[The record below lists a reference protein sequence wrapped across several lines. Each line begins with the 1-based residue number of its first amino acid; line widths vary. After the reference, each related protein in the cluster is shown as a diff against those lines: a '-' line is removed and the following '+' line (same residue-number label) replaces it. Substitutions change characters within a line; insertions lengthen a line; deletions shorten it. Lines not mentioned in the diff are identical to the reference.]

1 MNTSQP
7 LKDKEIDIS
16 VIIPVYGC
24 DKSLPKL
31 YERLTA
37 SLESIVKKYEI
48 ILIDDCGP
56 GNTWEIIQS
65 IAKIDGS
72 VKGIRLSR
80 NFGQHIAITAG
91 LEESIGS
98 WVVVMDC
105 DLQDKPEEIVKLYE
119 KAQSGVDIVF
129 AQRVDRQDSFFKKSA
144 SKLFYRVLGYLTE
157 TKLDYSV
164 ANFGIYDRKVINAV
178 LSMKEVHKFFPI
190 MVRWVGFSSASIK
203 VSHADRIYGDTTYTL
218 RSLVALS
225 FGVILSF
232 SDKPLR
238 LIVKSG
244 FIVSF
249 ISTIYALFI
258 VVNALSSDIAV
269 VGWSSIMASMWLISG
284 ILMSIVG
291 VVGLYVGKT
300 FDETKSRPLYI
311 IDKQTNYSNK

>member
-1 MNTSQP
+1 MNISQP

-65 IAKIDGS
+65 ITKRDGS

-178 LSMKEVHKFFPI
+178 LSMKEVHKFFPV
-190 MVRWVGFSSASIK
+190 MVRWVGFSSTSIK
-203 VSHADRIYGDTTYTL
+203 VSHAERVHSDTTYTL
-218 RSLVALS
+218 RSLIALS
-225 FGVILSF
+225 FGVMLSF

-238 LIVKSG
+238 LIVKVG
-244 FIVSF
+244 FIVSAASV
-249 ISTIYALFI
+249 IYVLLITINVLFNG
-258 VVNALSSDIAV
+258 VTVE
-269 VGWSSIMASMWLISG
+269 GWSSMMASLWLIFG

-291 VVGLYVGKT
+291 VVGLYVGRT
-300 FDETKSRPLYI
+300 FDEAKNRPVYVI
-311 IDKQTNYSNK
+311 KDITSKNI

>member
-178 LSMKEVHKFFPI
+178 LSMKEVHKFFPV
-190 MVRWVGFSSASIK
+190 MVRWVGFSSTSIK
-203 VSHADRIYGDTTYTL
+203 VSHAFREYGDTTYTF

-225 FGVILSF
+225 FGVMLSF

-238 LIVKSG
+238 LIVKVG
-244 FIVSF
+244 FIVSAASV
-249 ISTIYALFI
+249 IYVLLITINVLFNG
-258 VVNALSSDIAV
+258 VTVE
-269 VGWSSIMASMWLISG
+269 GWSSMMASLWLIFG

-291 VVGLYVGKT
+291 VVGLYVGRI
-300 FDETKSRPLYI
+300 FDEAKDRPVYI
-311 IDKQTNYSNK
+311 IQDTTSKNI

>member
-1 MNTSQP
+1 MNISQP

-129 AQRVDRQDSFFKKSA
+129 AQRADRQDSFFKKSV

-178 LSMKEVHKFFPI
+178 LSMKEVHKFFPV

-203 VSHADRIYGDTTYTL
+203 VSHADRIYGDTVYTL
-218 RSLVALS
+218 RSLIALS
-225 FGVILSF
+225 FGVMLSF

-238 LIVKSG
+238 LIVKFG

-249 ISTIYALFI
+249 VSAIYALSI
-258 VVNALSSDIAV
+258 VIDVLLNGATVA
-269 VGWSSIMASMWLISG
+269 GWSSMMASLWLIFG

-291 VVGLYVGKT
+291 VVGLYVGRT
-300 FDETKSRPLYI
+300 FDETKCRPVYI
-311 IDKQTNYSNK
+311 IKDITSKNI

>member
-178 LSMKEVHKFFPI
+178 LSMKEVHKFFPV
-190 MVRWVGFSSASIK
+190 MVRWVGFSSTSIK
-203 VSHADRIYGDTTYTL
+203 VSHAVREYGDTTYTF

-225 FGVILSF
+225 FGVMLSF

-238 LIVKSG
+238 LIVKFG
-244 FIVSF
+244 FIVS
-249 ISTIYALFI
+249 SVSAIYALSI
-258 VVNALSSDIAV
+258 VINVLLNGVTVA
-269 VGWSSIMASMWLISG
+269 GWSSMMASLWLIFG

-291 VVGLYVGKT
+291 VVGLYVGRI
-300 FDETKSRPLYI
+300 FDEAKDRPVYI
-311 IDKQTNYSNK
+311 IQDTTSKNI

>member
-1 MNTSQP
+1 MNISQP

-178 LSMKEVHKFFPI
+178 LSMKEVHKFFPV

-203 VSHADRIYGDTTYTL
+203 VSHANRIYGDTTYTL
-218 RSLVALS
+218 RSLITLS
-225 FGVILSF
+225 FGVMLSF

-238 LIVKSG
+238 LIVKFG

-249 ISTIYALFI
+249 VSAIYALSI
-258 VVNALSSDIAV
+258 VIDVLLNGATVA
-269 VGWSSIMASMWLISG
+269 GWSSMMASLWLIFG

-291 VVGLYVGKT
+291 VVGLYVGRI
-300 FDETKSRPLYI
+300 FDEAKDRPVYI
-311 IDKQTNYSNK
+311 IQDTTSKNI

>member
-1 MNTSQP
+1 MNISQP

-48 ILIDDCGP
+48 ILIDDCDP

-178 LSMKEVHKFFPI
+178 LSMKEVHKFFPV

-203 VSHADRIYGDTTYTL
+203 VSHADRIYGDTVYTL
-218 RSLVALS
+218 RSLIALS
-225 FGVILSF
+225 FGVMLSF

-238 LIVKSG
+238 LIVKFG

-249 ISTIYALFI
+249 VSAIYALSI
-258 VVNALSSDIAV
+258 VIDVLLNGATVA
-269 VGWSSIMASMWLISG
+269 GWSSMMASLWLIFG

-291 VVGLYVGKT
+291 VVGLYVGRT
-300 FDETKSRPLYI
+300 FDETKCRPVYI
-311 IDKQTNYSNK
+311 IKDITSKNI

>member
-178 LSMKEVHKFFPI
+178 LSMKEVHKFFPV

-203 VSHADRIYGDTTYTL
+203 VSHADRIYGDTVYTL
-218 RSLVALS
+218 RSLITLS
-225 FGVILSF
+225 FGVMLSF

-238 LIVKSG
+238 LIVKFG

-249 ISTIYALFI
+249 VSAIYALSI
-258 VVNALSSDIAV
+258 VIDVLLNGATVA
-269 VGWSSIMASMWLISG
+269 GWSSMMASLWLIFG

-291 VVGLYVGKT
+291 VVGLYVGRT
-300 FDETKSRPLYI
+300 FDETKCRPVYI
-311 IDKQTNYSNK
+311 IKDITSKNI

>member
-1 MNTSQP
+1 MNISQP

-48 ILIDDCGP
+48 ILIDDCDP

-65 IAKIDGS
+65 ITKRDDS

-105 DLQDKPEEIVKLYE
+105 DLQDKPEEIGKLYE

-129 AQRVDRQDSFFKKSA
+129 AQRADRQDSFFKKSV

-178 LSMKEVHKFFPI
+178 LSMKEVHKFFPV
-190 MVRWVGFSSASIK
+190 MVRWVGFSSTSIK
-203 VSHADRIYGDTTYTL
+203 VSHAERVHSDTTYTL
-218 RSLVALS
+218 RSLIALS
-225 FGVILSF
+225 FGVMLSF

-238 LIVKSG
+238 LIVKFG
-244 FIVSF
+244 FIVS
-249 ISTIYALFI
+249 SVSAIYALSI
-258 VVNALSSDIAV
+258 VINVLFDGSTVA
-269 VGWSSIMASMWLISG
+269 GWPSMMASMWFIFGILIS
-284 ILMSIVG
+284 IIG

-300 FDETKSRPLYI
+300 FDEVKRRPVYI
-311 IDKQTNYSNK
+311 IKDITSKNI

>member
-1 MNTSQP
+1 MNTFQP

-24 DKSLPKL
+24 DESLSEL
-31 YERLTA
+31 CERLTV
-37 SLESIVKKYEI
+37 SLESMVKKYEI
-48 ILIDDCGP
+48 LLIDDCGV
-56 GNTWEIIQS
+56 GNTWKIIQN
-65 IAKIDGS
+65 ITKRNGS

-178 LSMKEVHKFFPI
+178 LSMKEVHKFFPV

-218 RSLVALS
+218 RSLIALS
-225 FGVILSF
+225 FGVMLSF

-238 LIVKSG
+238 LIVKFG

-249 ISTIYALFI
+249 VSAIYALSI
-258 VVNALSSDIAV
+258 VIDVLLNGATVA
-269 VGWSSIMASMWLISG
+269 GWSSMMASLWLIFG

-291 VVGLYVGKT
+291 VVGLYVGRT
-300 FDETKSRPLYI
+300 FDETKCRPVYI
-311 IDKQTNYSNK
+311 IKDITSKNI

>member
-1 MNTSQP
+1 MNTPQP

-178 LSMKEVHKFFPI
+178 LSMKEVHKFFPV

-203 VSHADRIYGDTTYTL
+203 VSHADRIYGIQYTPFEVLL
-218 RSLVALS
+218 RYHLELCFHLVTS
-225 FGVILSF
+225 HY
-232 SDKPLR
+232 D
-238 LIVKSG
+238 
-244 FIVSF
+244 
-249 ISTIYALFI
+249 
-258 VVNALSSDIAV
+258 
-269 VGWSSIMASMWLISG
+269 
-284 ILMSIVG
+284 
-291 VVGLYVGKT
+291 
-300 FDETKSRPLYI
+300 
-311 IDKQTNYSNK
+311 

>member
-178 LSMKEVHKFFPI
+178 LSMKEVHKFFPV
-190 MVRWVGFSSASIK
+190 MVRWVGFSSTSIK
-203 VSHADRIYGDTTYTL
+203 VSHAVRECGDTTYTF
-218 RSLVALS
+218 RSLIALS
-225 FGVILSF
+225 FGVMLSF

-238 LIVKSG
+238 LIVKVG
-244 FIVSF
+244 FIVSAASV
-249 ISTIYALFI
+249 IYVLLITINVLFNG
-258 VVNALSSDIAV
+258 VTVE
-269 VGWSSIMASMWLISG
+269 GWSSMMASLWLIFG

-291 VVGLYVGKT
+291 VVGLYVGRI
-300 FDETKSRPLYI
+300 FDEAKDRPVYI
-311 IDKQTNYSNK
+311 IQDTTSKNI

>member
-1 MNTSQP
+1 MNTFQP

-24 DKSLPKL
+24 DESLSEL
-31 YERLTA
+31 CERLTV
-37 SLESIVKKYEI
+37 SLESMVKKYEI
-48 ILIDDCGP
+48 LLIDDCGV
-56 GNTWEIIQS
+56 GNTWKIIQN
-65 IAKIDGS
+65 ITKRNGS

-178 LSMKEVHKFFPI
+178 LSMKEVHKFFPV

-203 VSHADRIYGDTTYTL
+203 VSHADRIYGDTVYTL
-218 RSLVALS
+218 RSLIALS
-225 FGVILSF
+225 FGVMLSF

-238 LIVKSG
+238 LIVKFG

-249 ISTIYALFI
+249 VSAIYALSI
-258 VVNALSSDIAV
+258 VIDVLLNGATVA
-269 VGWSSIMASMWLISG
+269 GWSSMMASLWLIFG

-291 VVGLYVGKT
+291 VVGLYVGRT
-300 FDETKSRPLYI
+300 FDETKSRPVYI
-311 IDKQTNYSNK
+311 VDKQTNHSNK

>member
-178 LSMKEVHKFFPI
+178 LSMKEVHKFFPV

-203 VSHADRIYGDTTYTL
+203 VSHADRIYGDTVYTL
-218 RSLVALS
+218 RSLIALS
-225 FGVILSF
+225 FGVMLSF

-238 LIVKSG
+238 LIVKFG

-249 ISTIYALFI
+249 VSAIYALSI
-258 VVNALSSDIAV
+258 VIDVLLNGATVA
-269 VGWSSIMASMWLISG
+269 GWSSMMASLWLIFG

-291 VVGLYVGKT
+291 VVGLYVGRT
-300 FDETKSRPLYI
+300 FDETKCRPVYI
-311 IDKQTNYSNK
+311 IKDITSKNI

>member
-178 LSMKEVHKFFPI
+178 LSMKEVHKFFPV

-203 VSHADRIYGDTTYTL
+203 VSHAVREYGDTTYTF

-225 FGVILSF
+225 FGVMLSF

-238 LIVKSG
+238 LIVKFG

-249 ISTIYALFI
+249 VSAIYALSI
-258 VVNALSSDIAV
+258 VIDVLLNGATVA
-269 VGWSSIMASMWLISG
+269 GWSSMMASLWLIFG

-291 VVGLYVGKT
+291 VVGLYVGRT
-300 FDETKSRPLYI
+300 FDETKSRPVYI
-311 IDKQTNYSNK
+311 VDKQTNHSNK

>member
-1 MNTSQP
+1 MNTFQP

-24 DKSLPKL
+24 DESLSEL
-31 YERLTA
+31 CERLTV
-37 SLESIVKKYEI
+37 SLESMVKKYEI
-48 ILIDDCGP
+48 LLIDDCGV
-56 GNTWEIIQS
+56 GNTWKIIQN
-65 IAKIDGS
+65 ITKRNGS

-178 LSMKEVHKFFPI
+178 LSMKEVHKFFPV

-203 VSHADRIYGDTTYTL
+203 VSHADRIYGDTVYTL
-218 RSLVALS
+218 RSLIALS
-225 FGVILSF
+225 FGVMLSF

-238 LIVKSG
+238 LIVKFG

-249 ISTIYALFI
+249 VSAIYALSI
-258 VVNALSSDIAV
+258 VIDVLLNGATVA
-269 VGWSSIMASMWLISG
+269 GWSSMMASLWLIFG

-291 VVGLYVGKT
+291 VVGLYVGRT
-300 FDETKSRPLYI
+300 FDETKSRPVYI
-311 IDKQTNYSNK
+311 VDRQTNHSNK

>member
-1 MNTSQP
+1 MNTFQP

-24 DKSLPKL
+24 DESLSEL
-31 YERLTA
+31 CERLTA

-56 GNTWEIIQS
+56 GNTWKIIQN
-65 IAKIDGS
+65 ITKRNGS

-178 LSMKEVHKFFPI
+178 LSMKEVHKFFPV

-203 VSHADRIYGDTTYTL
+203 VSHADRIYGDTVYTL
-218 RSLVALS
+218 RSLIALS
-225 FGVILSF
+225 FGVMLSF

-238 LIVKSG
+238 LIVKFG

-249 ISTIYALFI
+249 VSAIYALSI
-258 VVNALSSDIAV
+258 VIDVLLNGATVA
-269 VGWSSIMASMWLISG
+269 GWSSMMASLWLIFG

-291 VVGLYVGKT
+291 VVGLYVGRT
-300 FDETKSRPLYI
+300 FDETKCRPVYI
-311 IDKQTNYSNK
+311 IKDITSKNI

>member
-178 LSMKEVHKFFPI
+178 LSMKEVHKFFPV

-203 VSHADRIYGDTTYTL
+203 VSHADRIYGDTVYTL
-218 RSLVALS
+218 RSLIALS
-225 FGVILSF
+225 FGVMLSF

-238 LIVKSG
+238 LIVKFG

-249 ISTIYALFI
+249 VSAIYALSI
-258 VVNALSSDIAV
+258 VIDVLLNGATVA
-269 VGWSSIMASMWLISG
+269 GWSSMMASLWLIFG

-291 VVGLYVGKT
+291 VVGLYVGRT
-300 FDETKSRPLYI
+300 FDETKLRPVYI
-311 IDKQTNYSNK
+311 VDKQTNHSNK

>member
-65 IAKIDGS
+65 ITKRDDS

-178 LSMKEVHKFFPI
+178 LSMKEVHKFFPV

-203 VSHADRIYGDTTYTL
+203 VSHADRIYGDTVYTL
-218 RSLVALS
+218 RSLIALS
-225 FGVILSF
+225 FGVMLSF

-238 LIVKSG
+238 LIVKFG

-249 ISTIYALFI
+249 VSAIYALSI
-258 VVNALSSDIAV
+258 VIDVLLNGATVA
-269 VGWSSIMASMWLISG
+269 GWSSMMASLWLIFG

-291 VVGLYVGKT
+291 VVGLYVGRT
-300 FDETKSRPLYI
+300 FDETKCRPVYI
-311 IDKQTNYSNK
+311 IKDITSKNI

>member
-1 MNTSQP
+1 MNTFQP

-24 DKSLPKL
+24 DESLSEL
-31 YERLTA
+31 CERLTV
-37 SLESIVKKYEI
+37 SLESMVKKYEI
-48 ILIDDCGP
+48 LLIDDCGV
-56 GNTWEIIQS
+56 GNTWKIIQN
-65 IAKIDGS
+65 ITKRNGS

-178 LSMKEVHKFFPI
+178 LSMKEVHKFFPV

-203 VSHADRIYGDTTYTL
+203 VSHADRIYGDTVYTL
-218 RSLVALS
+218 RSLIALS
-225 FGVILSF
+225 FGVMLSF

-238 LIVKSG
+238 LIVKFG

-249 ISTIYALFI
+249 VSAIYALSI
-258 VVNALSSDIAV
+258 VIDVLLNGATVA
-269 VGWSSIMASMWLISG
+269 GWSSMMASLWLIFG

-291 VVGLYVGKT
+291 VVGLYVGRT
-300 FDETKSRPLYI
+300 FDETKCRPVYI
-311 IDKQTNYSNK
+311 IKDITSKNI

>member
-1 MNTSQP
+1 MNTFQP

-24 DKSLPKL
+24 DESLSEL
-31 YERLTA
+31 CERLTV
-37 SLESIVKKYEI
+37 SLESMVKKYEI
-48 ILIDDCGP
+48 LLIDDCGV
-56 GNTWEIIQS
+56 GNTWKIIQN
-65 IAKIDGS
+65 ITKRNGS

-105 DLQDKPEEIVKLYE
+105 DLQDKPEEIGKLYE

-129 AQRVDRQDSFFKKSA
+129 AQRIDRQDSFFKKSA
-144 SKLFYRVLGYLTE
+144 SRLFYRVLGYLTE

-178 LSMKEVHKFFPI
+178 LSMKEVHKFFPV
-190 MVRWVGFSSASIK
+190 MVRWVGFSSTSIK
-203 VSHADRIYGDTTYTL
+203 VSHAARECGDTTYTF
-218 RSLVALS
+218 RSLIALS
-225 FGVILSF
+225 FGVMLSF

-238 LIVKSG
+238 LIVKLG

-249 ISTIYALFI
+249 VSAIYALSI
-258 VVNALSSDIAV
+258 VINVLLNGIAV
-269 VGWSSIMASMWLISG
+269 AGWSSMMASLWLIFG
-284 ILMSIVG
+284 ILMSIIG
-291 VVGLYVGKT
+291 VVGLYVGRT
-300 FDETKSRPLYI
+300 FDETKSRPVYI
-311 IDKQTNYSNK
+311 VDKQTNHSNK

>member
-1 MNTSQP
+1 MNISQP

-65 IAKIDGS
+65 ITKRDGS

-119 KAQSGVDIVF
+119 KHVPSIIVRLSNIYGYTKLRRPDLIPTIMQDIFLKEKVSIWSDLPKRDFIFIEDAADAVLQLLNTEYTGVLNLGTGEMNSIKNISKIIENLSGKKITSENKDVSGPLEFIADI
-129 AQRVDRQDSFFKKSA
+129 
-144 SKLFYRVLGYLTE
+144 SKLKKITGWSP
-157 TKLDYSV
+157 K
-164 ANFGIYDRKVINAV
+164 
-178 LSMKEVHKFFPI
+178 
-190 MVRWVGFSSASIK
+190 
-203 VSHADRIYGDTTYTL
+203 YTL
-218 RSLVALS
+218 EQ
-225 FGVILSF
+225 
-232 SDKPLR
+232 
-238 LIVKSG
+238 
-244 FIVSF
+244 
-249 ISTIYALFI
+249 
-258 VVNALSSDIAV
+258 
-269 VGWSSIMASMWLISG
+269 
-284 ILMSIVG
+284 
-291 VVGLYVGKT
+291 GLTKT
-300 FDETKSRPLYI
+300 FKI
-311 IDKQTNYSNK
+311 MKNY

>member
-16 VIIPVYGC
+16 VVIPVYGC
-24 DKSLPKL
+24 DKSLPEL
-31 YERLTA
+31 YERLTV
-37 SLESIVKKYEI
+37 SLESIVKRYEI
-48 ILIDDCGP
+48 ILIDDCFP

-65 IAKIDGS
+65 IAKRDDS

-105 DLQDKPEEIVKLYE
+105 DLQDKPEEIGKLYE

-129 AQRVDRQDSFFKKSA
+129 AQRTDRQDSFFKKSV

-178 LSMKEVHKFFPI
+178 LSMKEVHKFFPV
-190 MVRWVGFSSASIK
+190 MVRWVGFSSISIK
-203 VSHADRIYGDTTYTL
+203 VSHAVREYGDTTYTF

-225 FGVILSF
+225 FGVMLSF

-238 LIVKSG
+238 LIVKFG
-244 FIVSF
+244 FIVS
-249 ISTIYALFI
+249 SLSAIYA
-258 VVNALSSDIAV
+258 SSIAINV
-269 VGWSSIMASMWLISG
+269 LLNGVTVAGWSSMMASLWLIFG

-291 VVGLYVGKT
+291 VVGLYVGRT
-300 FDETKSRPLYI
+300 FDESKDRPVYI
-311 IDKQTNYSNK
+311 IKDITSKNI

>member
-48 ILIDDCGP
+48 ILIDDCDP

-178 LSMKEVHKFFPI
+178 LSMKEVHKFFPV

-203 VSHADRIYGDTTYTL
+203 VSHADRIYGDTVYTL
-218 RSLVALS
+218 RSLIALS
-225 FGVILSF
+225 FGVMLSF

-238 LIVKSG
+238 LIVKFG

-249 ISTIYALFI
+249 VSAIYALSI
-258 VVNALSSDIAV
+258 VIDVLLNGATVA
-269 VGWSSIMASMWLISG
+269 GWSSMMASLWLIFG

-291 VVGLYVGKT
+291 VVGLYVGRT
-300 FDETKSRPLYI
+300 FDETKCRPVYI
-311 IDKQTNYSNK
+311 IKDITSKNI